1 MKKLSLF
8 LVVTMLIVLLAAS
21 FTLSVSAE
29 DPVTL
34 IFSSWR
40 TEDIDAMNRINSIF
54 TKEHPNIII
63 NFQPVKNTEYDAQVT
78 SSLQGGVGPDIM
90 LLRSY
95 SGGKILC
102 DSGFLSKLN
111 DAVPVLKTF
120 PQAAKDAWSTEDGII
135 YGVPSAGVTHG
146 IFYNK
151 EIFDKYGLKE
161 PTTWAEFLSICK
173 TLKSK
178 GERVLAAGYKD
189 QWQLYE
195 VLYSGLGPNFYGGE
209 KNRQKLMAGE
219 MKMTDEPFVKAFRKI
234 KELEPYFPK
243 GAIGIS
249 YSDSQQMFITGQAAI
264 YYGGSWEIGT
274 FERMEPDFKI
284 GWFPPP
290 VEHKGDTIQYCFH
303 VDCGIGMNK
312 ATKYPKEALEYMKW
326 IATPE
331 YAQALMNE
339 LPGFFSY
346 TPGNYTLNNSLAK
359 ENIDVVPKADITV
372 RTTWQ
377 KLSAQEPS
385 GNILM
390 WEAMFGLLTD
400 KYTPEE
406 AAAHVQSG
414 LEQWYKPFKK

>member
-8 LVVTMLIVLLAAS
+8 LILMLLSILLAVS

-219 MKMTDEPFVKAFRKI
+219 MKMTDEPFVKSFRKI

-243 GAIGIS
+243 GALGIS
-249 YSDSQQMFITGQAAI
+249 YPDSQQMFVIGKGAI

-274 FERMEPDFKI
+274 FERMGPDFKI

-312 ATKYPKEALEYMKW
+312 ATKHPKEALEYMKW

-377 KLSAQEPS
+377 KLSSHEPS

-390 WEAMFGLLTD
+390 WEAMYGLLTD